1 MHLFHKTNID
11 FLRWRWHAIV
21 LSWVIIIA
29 GVADISLHGIRKGL
43 EFQGGT
49 EVIAQFQSMTS
60 IDSVRDALDKNYP
73 GGGGDAIVQIYGDP
87 ALHRVMVRVPQVGGE
102 SGDALSQTRA
112 AVEKALMAGNLPQF
126 QLAGTEIVSPTVG
139 RELTQR
145 GLWAFFLSLGGILL
159 YIAFR
164 FQFSFAVGAVVATV
178 HDVLVTLAFLAFF
191 KYDMTLN
198 VIAAILTV
206 TGYSTNDTIVIFDRV
221 RENMRAH
228 RRESIFATINTALN
242 QTLGRTVI
250 TAGTALLSAIAL
262 FLFGGEVLHGFAFT
276 MIVGIITGTYSSVF
290 VAAAIVTFWRKKGA
304 RPATTGKSTVAGGAE
319 AAAIPPAPAASKP
332 QSSRRSKQRKARA
345 S

>member
-29 GVADISLHGIRKGL
+29 GVADIATHGIKKGIEFAGGTAVIA
-43 EFQGGT
+43 EFQT
-49 EVIAQFQSMTS
+49 TPS
-60 IDSVRDALDKNYP
+60 IDAVREALNKNYP
-73 GGGGDAIVQIYGDP
+73 GGGQDAVVQNYGDP
-87 ALHRVMVRVPQVGGE
+87 ASHQVMVRVPQVGAE
-102 SGDALSQTRA
+102 SGAQLSTTAKNVEDALR
-112 AVEKALMAGNLPQF
+112 KGNLPMF
-126 QLAGTEIVSPTVG
+126 KVSGTEIVGPAVG
-139 RELTQR
+139 EELTQK
-145 GLWAFFLSLGGILL
+145 GLWAFFLSLAGILA

-164 FQFSFAVGAVVATV
+164 FQFSFAVGAVVATL

-191 KYDMTLN
+191 GYDMTLN

-221 RENMRAH
+221 RENMRTH
-228 RRESIFATINTALN
+228 RRDSIYDVINIALN

-262 FLFGGEVLHGFAFT
+262 FLFGGEVLHGFAFA
-276 MIVGIITGTYSSVF
+276 MIIGIITGTYSSIF
-290 VAAAIVTFWRKKGA
+290 VAAAIVTFWRRKQM
-304 RPATTGKSTVAGGAE
+304 RPAAASSPTVVTE
-319 AAAIPPAPAASKP
+319 APATGSTQTP
-332 QSSRRSKQRKARA
+332 RRSKQRKARA